1 MTNLNKVNQGA
12 KQFASGSIT
21 MEQGAGITLDGLGLK
36 ANAKTVSEARNRIA
50 TEMDRDSVK
59 AEYIK
64 GINSSYAESHSSDDL
79 ELALVG
85 GTTYKNAKFDD
96 ELEPTLKMNVQ
107 GCIDMPTPVFSNLH
121 NPKAVVNTYG
131 VGGKSLKAF
140 VTPVR
145 KGAESFRST
154 NKARLISKVQ
164 SLYLEACGLVVN
176 TDTTSKKA
184 LLKSAKTAW
193 KTLHTK
199 CEALKDLKGLEKLN
213 SMDKQYHS

>member
-50 TEMDRDSVK
+50 TEMDKEDIK
-59 AEYIK
+59 AKYIK
-64 GINSSYAESHSSDDL
+64 GINSAYAESNSSKDL

-85 GTTYKNAKFDD
+85 GVFKDTKLDD
-96 ELEPTLKMNVQ
+96 KLEPTLRMNVQ
-107 GCIDMPTPVFSNLH
+107 GCIDMPTPVYSNLT

-199 CEALKDLKGLEKLN
+199 CEALKDLKSLEKLN

>member
-50 TEMDRDSVK
+50 TEMDKEDIK
-59 AEYIK
+59 AKYIK
-64 GINSSYAESHSSDDL
+64 GINSAYAESNSSKDL
-79 ELALVG
+79 ELTLLG
-85 GTTYKNAKFDD
+85 GTTYKPTS
-96 ELEPTLKMNVQ
+96 EVGGSPTLKMNVQ
-107 GCIDMPTPVFSNLH
+107 GCIDMATPVYSNLT

-131 VGGKSLKAF
+131 AGGKSLRAF
-140 VTPVR
+140 VEPIR
-145 KGAESFRST
+145 EGAISFRST
-154 NKARLISKVQ
+154 NKARLISRVQ

-184 LLKSAKTAW
+184 LLRSAKTAW